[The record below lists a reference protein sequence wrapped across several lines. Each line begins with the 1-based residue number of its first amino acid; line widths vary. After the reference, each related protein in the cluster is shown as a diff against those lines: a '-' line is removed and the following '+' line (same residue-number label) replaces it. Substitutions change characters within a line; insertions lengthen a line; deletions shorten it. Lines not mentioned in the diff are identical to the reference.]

1 MRPSTPFIWLGR
13 QWRGGE
19 AAIGFEGEETR
30 ANRRCG
36 APLQKGRCT
45 SACAVLGF
53 PAEEVVEAYCRWL
66 AVAVLLSRGGRR
78 GRVADGSRV
87 GRIVFIANWAGA
99 VEVVNSVEYAFM
111 YGSCKI

>member
-19 AAIGFEGEETR
+19 AATGGGAGFKSIQAIGFEGEETR
-30 ANRRCG
+30 ADRRCG
-36 APLQKGRCT
+36 APLRKGRCT

-53 PAEEVVEAYCRWL
+53 PMEEAVEAYCRWL

-78 GRVADGSRV
+78 GRVADGS
-87 GRIVFIANWAGA
+87 
-99 VEVVNSVEYAFM
+99 
-111 YGSCKI
+111 